1 MKKIIFT
8 LLLIAFCRTVTMA
21 QESKGQQT
29 VTSQIEHVL
38 AQMPSHDS
46 VQLAAAMKE
55 IAGMGE
61 KGLIEIA
68 GMLVKP
74 GEGDN
79 SKAQYAINGFS
90 YYVTRPGKES
100 WRKMSEHAL
109 CQALEKETGTV
120 NKSFFISQLQIVGQ
134 GDETV
139 SCLKKYLTD
148 EQLCDPAAR
157 ALIKVNTPAANKA
170 LLAALKNSRGNCQ
183 LSLVKALGESHNMSA
198 VASITPL
205 INDANAMVRKMAL
218 NALANIAAPS
228 SAPLLEKAATASGF
242 TFDNTN
248 ATDSYLLYVKHLA
261 EKGNAA
267 LAKKGINLIMQ
278 NTKQDNLV
286 QTRIAAMELS
296 AWMEGNKSTPS
307 LVQAAA
313 DGNAEYR
320 AAAFGSVVV

>member
-1 MKKIIFT
+1 
-8 LLLIAFCRTVTMA
+8 MA
-21 QESKGQQT
+21 QEGKGQQT

-61 KGLIEIA
+61 KGLVEIA
-68 GMLVKP
+68 GMLVNP

-79 SKAQYAINGFS
+79 SKAAYAINGFS
-90 YYVTRPGKES
+90 YYVTQPGKES

-120 NKSFFISQLQIVGQ
+120 NKAFLISQLQIVAQ
-134 GDETV
+134 GNETV
-139 SCLKKYLTD
+139 SCLKNYLSD

-170 LLAALKNSRGNCQ
+170 LLAALKNSHGNCQ
-183 LSLVKALGESHNMSA
+183 LSLVKALGESHNMDA

-205 INDANAMVRKMAL
+205 INDTNAMVRKMAL

-228 SAPLLEKAATASGF
+228 SAPVLEKAATASGF

-248 ATDSYLLYVKHLA
+248 ATDSYLLYLRHLA
-261 EKGNAA
+261 EKRNAA
-267 LAKKGINLIMQ
+267 LGKKRNQ
-278 NTKQDNLV
+278 FNN
-286 QTRIAAMELS
+286 AAYK
-296 AWMEGNKSTPS
+296 AG
-307 LVQAAA
+307 
-313 DGNAEYR
+313 
-320 AAAFGSVVV
+320 